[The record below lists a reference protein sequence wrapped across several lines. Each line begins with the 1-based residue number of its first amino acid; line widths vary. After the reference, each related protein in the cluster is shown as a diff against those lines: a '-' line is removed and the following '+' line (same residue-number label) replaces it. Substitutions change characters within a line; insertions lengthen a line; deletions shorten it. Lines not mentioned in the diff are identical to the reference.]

1 MPNDTDAAPDL
12 HELLYRGT
20 TEGNLR
26 RERIHAAVLRR
37 LSIYGNCDLDDATI
51 DKATDEAIRIVLRV
65 DKRIEEL
72 AAAHAPTTE
81 PTT

>member
-20 TEGNLR
+20 TDGNLR